1 MASETENPKDA
12 ALAEQ
17 GQAVT
22 VEAKDGAG
30 SSASSQLVTDGS
42 VLSPQPSTSPDDPL
56 NWSWAKKHSVLLAL
70 IPGSMLSD
78 WALTWGTV
86 VFELQAPEW
95 NMTVEAVAQSVS
107 PGIFMQGPGGL
118 LSVPLCQ
125 RYGRLPVLFWS
136 QLLSLAF
143 TIGATFAPDY
153 ASFTAM
159 RTLQGFFGAA
169 PQVIGLSIVHDMFFF
184 HERARKVN
192 IWAASF
198 LIGPY
203 LGPFI
208 SSLLLQHL
216 GWRPDFGVLAGFYGF
231 SLLMVIVFGDETL
244 FDRTNL
250 EKRETSES
258 AVTGTRRSFSVAG
271 HVSRLLGIEGF
282 RTSAGRPGLWT
293 VFSHQ
298 LLLLTRPYLFLP
310 TALFIMPITMWT
322 IGMVSTISQFVLPPP
337 IAGGYGFS
345 LIAFSMLYF
354 APMIGTLVAEAWGH
368 WFNDFLARRFM
379 GRYSLESRLFAVY
392 PAVLVGAAGL
402 IVFGQTLQHHLSWVG
417 LAFGWGMLCFCTL
430 ANMTAI
436 SAYLLDCLPD
446 HAALTGA
453 WLNFWRVIGGF
464 TVTYFQIQW
473 VVRNGPGISFGCQAV
488 VIVGAAFAVVAT
500 QVYGKKWRAKFPA
513 PAPEN

>member
-1 MASETENPKDA
+1 M
-12 ALAEQ
+12 
-17 GQAVT
+17 
-22 VEAKDGAG
+22 
-30 SSASSQLVTDGS
+30 
-42 VLSPQPSTSPDDPL
+42 
-56 NWSWAKKHSVLLAL
+56 
-70 IPGSMLSD
+70 
-78 WALTWGTV
+78 
-86 VFELQAPEW
+86 QAPEW
-95 NMTVEAVAQSVS
+95 HMSIEAVAQSVS

-159 RTLQGFFGAA
+159 RTLQGFFGAP
-169 PQVIGLSIVHDMFFF
+169 PQVIGMSIIHDMFFF
-184 HERARKVN
+184 HERARKIN

-198 LIGPY
+198 LVGPY

-208 SSLLLQHL
+208 SSLLLL
-216 GWRPDFGVLAGFYGF
+216 RLSWRPDFGVLAGFYAF

-250 EKRETSES
+250 EKQPASGERV
-258 AVTGTRRSFSVAG
+258 AVGGKRRPFSIAR
-271 HVSRLLGIEGF
+271 HVSLLLGIEGF
-282 RTSAGRPGLWT
+282 RTAEGRPKVWT
-293 VFSHQ
+293 VFVHQ
-298 LLLLTRPYLFLP
+298 CSLLTRPYLFLP
-310 TALFIMPITMWT
+310 TALFVMPITMWT
-322 IGMVSTISQFVLPPP
+322 IGMVSTISQFVLPPVV
-337 IAGGYGFS
+337 AGGYGFG
-345 LIAFSMLYF
+345 LVALAMLYF

-368 WFNDFLARRFM
+368 WFNDFLARRYM
-379 GRYSLESRLFAVY
+379 GRYSLECRLFAVY
-392 PAVLVGAAGL
+392 PAVVVGVVGL

-417 LAFGWGMLCFCTL
+417 LAFGWAMVCFCTL

-464 TVTYFQIQW
+464 TVIYFQIQW
-473 VVRNGPGISFGCQAV
+473 VHRNGPGVSFGCQAV
-488 VIVGAAFAVVAT
+488 VIAGAALAVVAT
-500 QVYGKKWRAKFPA
+500 QIWGKQWRAKFPA